1 LPTSNHISAVSA
13 ASEQVRVISC
23 AWGAEHVLDFLEY
36 CLPALLSP
44 GNLPAMCDLFDC
56 ELVFLTEESRFDVI
70 AEHSSWRN
78 ATRVC
83 RARLGA
89 LDDLLVGPDSY
100 GMTLTQA
107 LHRGFADYGPAMT
120 SNWQL
125 FFNSDF
131 VVADG
136 GLKCLAQRMRAGHR
150 LILAPSYCV
159 NSEPAKKILNNARD
173 PRTGAI
179 TVTNRSMAATIL
191 RHRHATVRGK
201 TINQPLFSYLYNDQ
215 FYWLVDNYTLIGHQ
229 TPIAMVAMM
238 PLVYL
243 PKPTTYWDYGI
254 IQDFLP
260 NVSPLVLS
268 DSDDFVM
275 AEIRPT
281 STGQN
286 NLRLGPRA
294 LSEMAASLHNFA
306 TRETVKISE
315 YQLML
320 HSWDKPAGLKSAQAK
335 LAEVV
340 RQVILQAGTLPHH
353 HEHFQWSAQIDQL
366 QNRQNAYWESR
377 LRSLPPEK
385 RQASTTTPV
394 RVFPKSGEALAAS
407 PAVVSAAPET
417 RPGDRFEPEEPFGR
431 IDEGEIAKAMQ
442 CLFEP
447 AIISPPLTEA
457 SAFEL
462 SVRFMQV
469 VDLLLQHRFFGVQ
482 EVYRRVA
489 RVAIT
494 TLLANPSAEIGG
506 ANLVRPLRLA
516 VRNISENRHAFDSIS
531 SEVLSEPLA
540 TWIQTVW
547 VRATWLNQ
555 LFGRPVVGSKT
566 KVLLSD
572 LLAAR
577 AVKPMVK
584 VLLGHI
590 LTLAVVKPEI
600 RSLIK
605 KFCELPAIRPRVRAS
620 VWRILSDPSAVKPY
634 LKESRKALLK
644 ELQELF
650 PVERSREDIESEMAG
665 LIRQSLSSEVVDVE
679 GLGSLFAR
687 LGRFSYDRTLLTQL
701 SALEMT
707 GGPEDV
713 LLPRMSE
720 LSQAF
725 IEQFRK
731 YAHLLMSHKV
741 LRDNQMRRRGD
752 QFRALLHEMSDTL
765 KFVEKLADSISEQGI
780 LGMPLAPQG
789 SPLRGSVLWRFFK
802 RKLRLFH
809 HLHASEV
816 QFSKFMFERG
826 SLRGKAILHI
836 DAGASFSY
844 FFTEDARIRYWLPLS
859 IARSP
864 LPLNLEQVRAG
875 VFDLCIVDVGEE
887 DLMSWSSVYKA
898 VEPMTRSGCVV
909 MFFGRNMRGL
919 DLRRDD
925 PAFIRGMFS
934 TPGYARISYTDSKTA
949 QLATRIVEFVRGIY
963 RSRNLPTVIIG
974 VVEVTMF
981 LAVAPFAWSATLI
994 EHCRKWPPS
1003 AKVPVR
1009 PISVAM
1015 EVSVP

>member
-1 LPTSNHISAVSA
+1 
-13 ASEQVRVISC
+13 
-23 AWGAEHVLDFLEY
+23 
-36 CLPALLSP
+36 
-44 GNLPAMCDLFDC
+44 
-56 ELVFLTEESRFDVI
+56 
-70 AEHSSWRN
+70 
-78 ATRVC
+78 
-83 RARLGA
+83 
-89 LDDLLVGPDSY
+89 
-100 GMTLTQA
+100 
-107 LHRGFADYGPAMT
+107 
-120 SNWQL
+120 
-125 FFNSDF
+125 
-131 VVADG
+131 
-136 GLKCLAQRMRAGHR
+136 
-150 LILAPSYCV
+150 
-159 NSEPAKKILNNARD
+159 
-173 PRTGAI
+173 
-179 TVTNRSMAATIL
+179 
-191 RHRHATVRGK
+191 
-201 TINQPLFSYLYNDQ
+201 
-215 FYWLVDNYTLIGHQ
+215 
-229 TPIAMVAMM
+229 
-238 PLVYL
+238 
-243 PKPTTYWDYGI
+243 
-254 IQDFLP
+254 
-260 NVSPLVLS
+260 
-268 DSDDFVM
+268 
-275 AEIRPT
+275 
-281 STGQN
+281 
-286 NLRLGPRA
+286 
-294 LSEMAASLHNFA
+294 
-306 TRETVKISE
+306 
-315 YQLML
+315 
-320 HSWDKPAGLKSAQAK
+320 
-335 LAEVV
+335 
-340 RQVILQAGTLPHH
+340 
-353 HEHFQWSAQIDQL
+353 
-366 QNRQNAYWESR
+366 
-377 LRSLPPEK
+377 
-385 RQASTTTPV
+385 
-394 RVFPKSGEALAAS
+394 
-407 PAVVSAAPET
+407 
-417 RPGDRFEPEEPFGR
+417 
-431 IDEGEIAKAMQ
+431 
-442 CLFEP
+442 
-447 AIISPPLTEA
+447 
-457 SAFEL
+457 
-462 SVRFMQV
+462 
-469 VDLLLQHRFFGVQ
+469 
-482 EVYRRVA
+482 
-489 RVAIT
+489 
-494 TLLANPSAEIGG
+494 
-506 ANLVRPLRLA
+506 
-516 VRNISENRHAFDSIS
+516 
-531 SEVLSEPLA
+531 
-540 TWIQTVW
+540 
-547 VRATWLNQ
+547 
-555 LFGRPVVGSKT
+555 
-566 KVLLSD
+566 
-572 LLAAR
+572 
-577 AVKPMVK
+577 MVK

-600 RSLIK
+600 RSLIR

-620 VWRILSDPSAVKPY
+620 VWRILSDPSAVKVY

-644 ELQELF
+644 QLQELF

-665 LIRQSLSSEVVDVE
+665 LIRQSLSSEVIDVE

-741 LRDNQMRRRGD
+741 LRDNQMRRRSD
-752 QFRALLHEMSDTL
+752 QFCALLHEVSDTL
-765 KFVEKLADSISEQGI
+765 KFVDKLADGISEQGI

-909 MFFGRNMRGL
+909 MFFGRKMRGL